1 MYGLHKNECVEDLMF
16 YLRKTGVGV
25 LSLLLFSLVLCG
37 SAQAASPGD
46 PVRSRYAGDFQQA
59 LKAYE
64 RLGEVA
70 TRQARAGLQPLDA
83 KWVSEMK
90 RVDSLL
96 IAHEHTF
103 FPMMARP
110 WTREAA
116 VFANLQGA
124 RMWLWSVH
132 DGLKEGAEGVHSIDV
147 VDGRVRAELL
157 ENFSAYLAKAGQLLA
172 GGEFQGSYFKDTLT
186 PVLADYCAYPE
197 EGGRVK
203 PDFDNPVLFDSVQP
217 AASVGGSL

>member
-1 MYGLHKNECVEDLMF
+1 MF
-16 YLRKTGVGV
+16 YQKKTGVGV
-25 LSLLLFSLVLCG
+25 LSLLLLCSLVLCG
-37 SAQAASPGD
+37 VAQAAAPGD
-46 PVRSRYAGDFQQA
+46 PVRPRYAGDFNQA

-70 TRQARAGLQPLDA
+70 TRQAQNGLQPLSEA
-83 KWVSEMK
+83 WVGEME

-96 IAHEHTF
+96 IAHERTF
-103 FPMMARP
+103 FPMMRRP
-110 WTREAA
+110 WTRESA

-132 DGLKEGAEGVHSIDV
+132 DGLKEGAVGIQSIDV
-147 VDGRVRAELL
+147 VGGRVRAELL
-157 ENFSAYLAKAGQLLA
+157 TNFSAYLAKASGLLS

-197 EGGRVK
+197 DGGQVK
-203 PDFDNPVLFDSVQP
+203 PDFSNPVLFDDVQP
-217 AASVGGSL
+217 TAKGGSL